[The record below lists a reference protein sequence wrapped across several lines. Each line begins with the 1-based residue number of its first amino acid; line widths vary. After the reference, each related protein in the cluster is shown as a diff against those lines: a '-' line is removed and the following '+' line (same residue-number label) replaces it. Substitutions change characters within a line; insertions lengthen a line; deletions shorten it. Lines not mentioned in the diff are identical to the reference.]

1 MIITIFDAL
10 YREKFEDNRIA
21 KAFGLSKATFSRFAG
36 SKWFTNL
43 ESGAAHIPDL
53 WMNTAKMLAT
63 TPDFMELATAAGIL
77 PKLKKTMDM
86 IGGSYD

>member
-1 MIITIFDAL
+1 
-10 YREKFEDNRIA
+10 
-21 KAFGLSKATFSRFAG
+21 
-36 SKWFTNL
+36 
-43 ESGAAHIPDL
+43 
-53 WMNTAKMLAT
+53 MLAT